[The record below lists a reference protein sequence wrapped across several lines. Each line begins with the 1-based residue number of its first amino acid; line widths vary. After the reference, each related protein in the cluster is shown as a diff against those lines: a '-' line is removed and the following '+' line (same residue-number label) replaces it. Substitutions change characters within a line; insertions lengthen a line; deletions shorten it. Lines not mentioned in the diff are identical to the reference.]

1 MSTLPRRTRLIP
13 TASAA
18 TLAVALLSAPLASGD
33 DEERILDPLPDPT
46 LSTLALTLEEYAQ
59 LPESQPDPPPTDE
72 RLNRTNRINYLGEV
86 PDGSGR
92 QYVPD
97 LNGVMYLLVDGEP
110 VEYIDVGAEFAPDFW
125 NHQGLGSGSGFMAF
139 HPEFA
144 ENGKLYTVHTE
155 ARGALDNKTPDL
167 PGPDDPSHHGVLTEW
182 TADDP
187 SADTFSGTRREMLR
201 ISLQTFIHGFQQ
213 IGFNPTAEPGD
224 EDYGLLYT
232 AIGDGGG
239 AVFTDVTQNLGRPEG
254 AIFRIDPFGDNSSN
268 GQYGIPDSNPFVDDP
283 DALGETYAYGL
294 RNPHRFSWDP
304 AGDNRMYV
312 ANIGEWHIESIYE
325 VRPGDN
331 FGWSER
337 EGPFMVGDDRW
348 PLPLPEDDH
357 KYGYTYPVAAYDHN
371 REPGQTGD
379 LGVAVVGGFVYRGE
393 IPQLKGLYVFGD
405 IVGGQM
411 YFARASQMYQE
422 RDKMARIQ
430 EFRLRNEAGELV
442 TMQDLTGLNRID
454 LRFGQDAD
462 GGLYVLSKGS
472 GSIWKITDAR
482 RVSPRDQ

>member
-1 MSTLPRRTRLIP
+1 
-13 TASAA
+13 
-18 TLAVALLSAPLASGD
+18 LASGD

-422 RDKMARIQ
+422 RDEMARIQ